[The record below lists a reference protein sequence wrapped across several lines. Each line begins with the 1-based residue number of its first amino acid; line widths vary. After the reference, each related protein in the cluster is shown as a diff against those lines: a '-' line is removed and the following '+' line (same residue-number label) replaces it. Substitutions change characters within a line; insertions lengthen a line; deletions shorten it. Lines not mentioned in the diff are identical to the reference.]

1 MTDKPKI
8 ARVGLRGVLITFAD
22 GLSDRANL
30 AAIAFHVAV
39 DQQGWDEITETASTL
54 VSTFVAVDLTVT
66 PYDLIHAKLTALL
79 ETRDWYAADLPP
91 GRKRWT
97 LPMCFDHAVAPQF
110 DAAAQAASL
119 TSAEALQQISAA
131 RTRVITLGFAPG
143 QPYLG
148 MLPPAWDIPRQTDLT
163 PKVPIGA
170 LVVAICQLVIFATS
184 APTGWHHVGQTPFRP
199 FDPDRETPVALS
211 PGDEI
216 RFATITPAELQD
228 LEAGDS
234 WGGAVWE
241 VLQ

>member
-1 MTDKPKI
+1 MTDTPKI

-22 GLSDRANL
+22 SLTDRANM
-30 AAIAFHVAV
+30 AAIAFRAAV
-39 DQQGWDEITETASTL
+39 DQQRWGDVAETASTL

-66 PYDLIHAKLTALL
+66 PYDLIRAKLTALL
-79 ETRDWYAADLPP
+79 ETRDWYAANLPP
-91 GRKRWT
+91 GRKLWT
-97 LPMCFDHAVAPQF
+97 LPMCFDHTVAPQF
-110 DAAAQAASL
+110 DAAAQSAGL
-119 TSAEALQQISAA
+119 TQPKALQELSTT

-163 PKVPIGA
+163 PQVPIGA
-170 LVVAICQLVIFATS
+170 LVVAIRQLVLFATS
-184 APTGWHHVGQTPFRP
+184 APTGWHHVGQTAFRP
-199 FDPDRETPVALS
+199 FDPDRATPVALS
-211 PGDEI
+211 PGDEV

-241 VLQ
+241 ELP